1 MDRLRKHLYP
11 SPIGKLL
18 IACHEGEDMDG
29 IIRWLDEYFNGKKPD
44 WMPKIQL
51 SGTDFQQR
59 VWKLLMEIPYG
70 ETTTYGELAKKIS
83 PTMSAQAI
91 GQAVGKNPC
100 CIIVPCHRVVG
111 TRGSLGGYAYGTE
124 MKRALLEF
132 EKTNQKLSFCN
143 SK

>member
-1 MDRLRKHLYP
+1 MNHLRKHLYP
-11 SPIGKLL
+11 SPIGTLL
-18 IACHEGEDMDG
+18 IACQEEEDMDG
-29 IIRWLDEYFNGKKPD
+29 IILWLDEYFGGKKPE

-111 TRGSLGGYAYGTE
+111 ANGSLGGYAYGTE
-124 MKRALLEF
+124 MKHALLEF
-132 EKTNQKLSFCN
+132 EKTNQKLSLCT